1 MWPPAHC
8 VPHLWCRIRKT
19 TLEGTPVSVIGEDVD
34 LTYPTNYLGA
44 GADALDKALKDEKF
58 MEGFKKAKHPMV
70 IVGPGILKRADRG
83 AVLAKVGNIGRAE
96 WPVPCPSGQLQRLP

>member
-1 MWPPAHC
+1 MCPPAPKITVHYF
-8 VPHLWCRIRKT
+8 WCRIRKT

-58 MEGFKKAKHPMV
+58 IEGFKKAKHPMV
-70 IVGPGILKRADRG
+70 VVGPGILKRADRG
-83 AVLAKVGNIGRAE
+83 AVLAKVG
-96 WPVPCPSGQLQRLP
+96 SGQG